1 MKQIVPAVLAIV
13 FLSCSNDKEVFDM
26 RNEIDSLK
34 RAQSQAEAEHAQK
47 EESQKQEE
55 REKTLR
61 KEAEAATRD
70 PKEWITF
77 KDELK
82 KSLLGGRYIELSLF
96 NRNDVYVFAKVEFL
110 ITFKDKGGN
119 ELTTRKYVVDY
130 VLPKVSKKVELNN
143 LQIPDAADNY
153 TVTLVRGIAHKY
165 DPAEFVNGTPE
176 WG

>member
-1 MKQIVPAVLAIV
+1 M
-13 FLSCSNDKEVFDM
+13 SDM

-34 RAQSQAEAEHAQK
+34 RTQSQKEAEQKQK
-47 EESQKQEE
+47 EETRKQEL
-55 REKTLR
+55 REKSLQ

-96 NRNDVYVFAKVEFL
+96 NRNDVYVFAKIEFL
-110 ITFKDKGGN
+110 ITFRDKNGN
-119 ELTTRKYVVDY
+119 ELTTRKYVIDY

-153 TVTLVRGIAHKY
+153 TVSIVKGIAREY
-165 DPAEFVNGTPE
+165 DPKDFVNGTPE